1 MVRTD
6 SKAQK
11 LDAFL
16 QPVAKLPPIAS
27 STSSSLPSLSS
38 AASAPG
44 PSSAPPAVSASAEL
58 QDEEML
64 EALEEVEP
72 KDAESMDTGTVDA
85 DGDAAPRSVQCLS
98 SNLDFKKPNA

>member
-16 QPVAKLPPIAS
+16 QPVAKLPPVTA
-27 STSSSLPSLSS
+27 STSSSSSFPSLPSAVST
-38 AASAPG
+38 PG
-44 PSSAPPAVSASAEL
+44 PSGGRPAVSAATEL

-64 EALEEVEP
+64 EALEEVET
-72 KDAESMDTGTVDA
+72 KDGESIDTGAADA
-85 DGDAAPRSVQCLS
+85 QGDAAPRSVS
-98 SNLDFKKPNA
+98 AAFE